1 MHIPSSGSELADE
14 VKKNATSTGYFVY
27 RASSPHHEHK
37 TIQVSKCLC
46 QDTPAPPLH
55 HACPERALS
64 ADGSSNCIW
73 VLDVTCEV
81 PEEDALADAVFTG
94 AAVSHKTSA
103 GHVVSTEPW
112 KPDGSCRF
120 TCSYKH
126 VRFYQIDI
134 KRVKNIFLLP
144 LIQQLFFKEPQ
155 HKCLR
160 PGLNLPGMDTSVCP
174 LMMLEVDDSPSW
186 ILGQSGA
193 VQMTSNNLCKFPEI
207 GIPEANKCTSGLN
220 MNALRYGAK

>member
-1 MHIPSSGSELADE
+1 MAGAYSVVRLRASRRGEE
-14 VKKNATSTGYFVY
+14 KRNVY
-27 RASSPHHEHK
+27 RIFRLPGQQSPSRAQNNP
-37 TIQVSKCLC
+37 QVSKCLC

-55 HACPERALS
+55 HTCPERALS
-64 ADGSSNCIW
+64 A
-73 VLDVTCEV
+73 DVTCEV

-112 KPDGSCRF
+112 KPDVSCRF

-126 VRFYQIDI
+126 VQFYQIDI

-144 LIQQLFFKEPQ
+144 LIQQLSFKEPQ

-193 VQMTSNNLCKFPEI
+193 VQMTSNNLCKFPKI